1 METIPKP
8 IPTYLCGFILS
19 GNISL
24 PLSETRNYTLFDI
37 PNLSNMSGM
46 DQSSSFKTKRQTMKK
61 KEHSTNQTLLLY
73 VLPWYTFSF
82 KSANKGHFFS
92 CPYSAMISSCFKE
105 VNPCVQL
112 NQSKRKIKH
121 TRQNSHTQFQF

>member
-1 METIPKP
+1 
-8 IPTYLCGFILS
+8 
-19 GNISL
+19 
-24 PLSETRNYTLFDI
+24 
-37 PNLSNMSGM
+37 M

-92 CPYSAMISSCFKE
+92 CPYSAMISSSFKE

-112 NQSKRKIKH
+112 NQSKKNQTYKTKFPYTIPVLIDLI
-121 TRQNSHTQFQF
+121 SMY